1 MHYFAFVFLLAHAA
15 CDMVVSIAIWQHT
28 TCQQGTCL
36 AMGYV
41 GLWNDEADRSNFAAG
56 ILLSMLVM
64 HWSFMRTIA
73 ALTEWIDIAVWT
85 FFMEGTLVLF
95 MVFVGRMRKRQ
106 GCFVVLL
113 CATSS
118 LVVMQGD

>member
-1 MHYFAFVFLLAHAA
+1 MIPFVTAFLLAHAI

-28 TCQQGTCL
+28 TCQQCGCL
-36 AMGYV
+36 AMAYV
-41 GLWNDEADRSNFAAG
+41 GLWTDEADRSSFSSG
-56 ILLSMLVM
+56 VLLSMLVM

-73 ALTEWIDIAVWT
+73 ALAEWVDIAVWT
-85 FFMEGTLVLF
+85 FFMEGALVLF
-95 MVFVGRMRKRQ
+95 MVFIGRMRKRQ
-106 GCFVVLL
+106 GCLVVLL